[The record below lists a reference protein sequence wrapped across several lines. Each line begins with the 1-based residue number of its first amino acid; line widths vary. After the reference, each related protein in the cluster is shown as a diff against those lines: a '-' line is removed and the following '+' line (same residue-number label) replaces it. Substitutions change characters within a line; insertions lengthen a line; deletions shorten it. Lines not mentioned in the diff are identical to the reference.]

1 MTRTYKPYAPREA
14 GTIFEAL
21 ENAVDQLGGAKRT
34 ADVIDRTRG
43 WLDDATNPNREEGKR
58 AHVTLAQAAAMSRAG
73 ATALAEYLVQECGGR
88 MLPPIPADVPRSMHA
103 ALAATVQEGAEA
115 TSEMI
120 QRAADGEI
128 DIEDAKASLARI
140 RDVQR
145 AYATVEAMMRQII
158 ESGEPLR

>member
-1 MTRTYKPYAPREA
+1 MAGYKPYAPREP

-21 ENAVDQLGGAKRT
+21 ERAIDQLDGAKRA
-34 ADVIDRTRG
+34 ADIINRTRS

-58 AHVTLAQAAAMSRAG
+58 GHVSLAEAAAMSRAG
-73 ATALAEYLVQECGGR
+73 ATALAEYLVQLCGGR
-88 MLPPIPADVPRSMHA
+88 MLPPVSADTPKAIHA
-103 ALAATVQEGAEA
+103 ALVATVQEGAEA

-128 DIEDAKASLARI
+128 DIEDAKASLVRI

-145 AYATVEAMMRQII
+145 AYATVEAMMLQII